1 MREVGVES
9 HLPASDLG
17 YSFGHSVTHKLCQEW
32 LLQIELDLTNSRIT
46 YGAVKWA
53 ISELQRMEDND
64 WYSGD
69 DSVDRGSS
77 SSRSDDVG
85 EWNSG
90 SSRLPSDSVNAGW
103 GRDQFSAENGVE
115 GARIDLVDWRNLLIA
130 AGGCREEP
138 DHGDLNNEGD
148 RRARVTKFSFS
159 SALKEALIAAEGGK
173 AGGRMAERIN
183 SRFELPECV
192 FLTKL
197 VSQCLLVSLDQ
208 TPSSDTCAALT
219 SARNEE
225 PNADWMWLHRWF
237 VRTLIPGAGSDSC
250 YDALDWL
257 VAHMTAS
264 RGTITKLVLD
274 DLLAD
279 LSNFNE
285 GDEQPRVATYIRR
298 TGVLEYAALR
308 NGDED
313 VRLDV
318 VLKRNVHL

>member
-1 MREVGVES
+1 MREVGVDS
-9 HLPASDLG
+9 HLPAPDLG
-17 YSFGHSVTHKLCQEW
+17 YSFGHSVIHKLCQEW
-32 LLQIELDLTNSRIT
+32 LLQVELDLTNSKIT

-53 ISELQRMEDND
+53 ISELQRMEEND

-69 DSVDRGSS
+69 DSLDIGSS

-90 SSRLPSDSVNAGW
+90 SSRLPSDSMNAVRR
-103 GRDQFSAENGVE
+103 RDRFTAGNGE
-115 GARIDLVDWRNLLIA
+115 ESPRIDLVNWRNLLIA

-138 DHGDLNNEGD
+138 DQGGLSIEGD
-148 RRARVTKFSFS
+148 KRARVTKFSFS
-159 SALKEALIAAEGGK
+159 SALKEALIAAEGGM

-208 TPSSDTCAALT
+208 TPCSDTCAALAST
-219 SARNEE
+219 RNEE
-225 PNADWMWLHRWF
+225 QNSDWMWLHRWF
-237 VRTLIPGAGSDSC
+237 VRTLIPGTGNDSS

-285 GDEQPRVATYIRR
+285 GDEQPPVATYIRR

-308 NGDED
+308 KPDKK
-313 VRLDV
+313 L
-318 VLKRNVHL
+318 